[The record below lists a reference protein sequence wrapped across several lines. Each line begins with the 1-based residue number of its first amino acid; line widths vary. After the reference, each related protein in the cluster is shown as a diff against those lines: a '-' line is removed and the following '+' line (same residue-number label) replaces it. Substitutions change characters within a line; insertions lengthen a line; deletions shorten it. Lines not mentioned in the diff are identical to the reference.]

1 MRILTFLLDTN
12 FSIIDALKNAVADNR
27 AAMSNF
33 ILPGKMMK
41 SKFMVLTFLLG
52 VSLTLNTQ
60 NFDKQK
66 LDSLFSIIV
75 EYEKGMGSI
84 SIFQNEK
91 EVYPKSYGYADLENK
106 VRNNASTK
114 FRNRFDF

>member
-1 MRILTFLLDTN
+1 MNHSDKGEAAT
-12 FSIIDALKNAVADNR
+12 DAPKNAVADR

-41 SKFMVLTFLLG
+41 SKFMVLPFLLG
-52 VSLTLNTQ
+52 VSLTLNAQ

-84 SIFQNEK
+84 SVFQNEK
-91 EVYPKSYGYADLENK
+91 EVYQKSYGYADLENK

-114 FRNRFDF
+114 FRIGSISLSL